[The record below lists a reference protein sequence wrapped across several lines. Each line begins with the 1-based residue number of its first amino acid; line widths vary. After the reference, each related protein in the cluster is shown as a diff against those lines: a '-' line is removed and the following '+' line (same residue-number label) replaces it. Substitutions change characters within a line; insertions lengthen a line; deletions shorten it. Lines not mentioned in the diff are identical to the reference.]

1 MTVFGCIMVVA
12 NVVKKSRR
20 VSRLEL
26 RLKDDELEI
35 IKDSASLLNK
45 TVSDFIRFSV
55 SCYIQNNLNV
65 DRSSIRES
73 HVVAKKK
80 ESNHR
85 TQEDS
90 ESIAFQLAKI
100 GNNLNQI
107 TRAIHISNK
116 IGKPVDLLR
125 TYLLVEDYL
134 KKIYQLYPLPC
145 PPSLHRSDKTVQ
157 RRHQHIEQKYLAD
170 LLRQMQVVGE
180 GELESTS
187 DADLSNDHLKN

>member
-1 MTVFGCIMVVA
+1 MVIA
-12 NVVKKSRR
+12 NVIKKSRR

-35 IKDSASLLNK
+35 IRDSASLLNK

-170 LLRQMQVVGE
+170 LLRQMQVVGD

>member
-1 MTVFGCIMVVA
+1 MVFGCIMVIA
-12 NVVKKSRR
+12 NVIKKSRR

-26 RLKDDELEI
+26 RLNDDELEI
-35 IKDSASLLNK
+35 IKGSARLLNK
-45 TVSDFIRFSV
+45 TVSDFIRLSV

-80 ESNHR
+80 DSNHR

-134 KKIYQLYPLPC
+134 KKSISFIRFLVLRHCIVLIRQFSADTSILNKNISLIYC
-145 PPSLHRSDKTVQ
+145 DKCKSS
-157 RRHQHIEQKYLAD
+157 E
-170 LLRQMQVVGE
+170 
-180 GELESTS
+180 ELNLNPFQT
-187 DADLSNDHLKN
+187 LIFLMTI

>member
-1 MTVFGCIMVVA
+1 MVVA
-12 NVVKKSRR
+12 NVIKKSRR

-26 RLKDDELEI
+26 RLNDDELEI
-35 IKDSASLLNK
+35 IKGSARLLNK

-80 ESNHR
+80 DSNHR

-170 LLRQMQVVGE
+170 LLRQMQVVG
-180 GELESTS
+180 GAELESVS
-187 DADLSNDHLKN
+187 DADLSDDHIEI

>member
-1 MTVFGCIMVVA
+1 M
-12 NVVKKSRR
+12 
-20 VSRLEL
+20 
-26 RLKDDELEI
+26 
-35 IKDSASLLNK
+35 
-45 TVSDFIRFSV
+45 
-55 SCYIQNNLNV
+55 NV
-65 DRSSIRES
+65 DQSAIRES
-73 HVVAKKK
+73 HVVAKQV
-80 ESNHR
+80 SHR
-85 TQEDS
+85 GVEEDS
-90 ESIAFQLAKI
+90 KSIAFQLAKI

-107 TRAIHISNK
+107 TCAIHISNK